1 MNVFIHDI
9 NGAHVAEVQ
18 SEGIIIRSA
27 RDAADITGE
36 LLIRGIDK
44 LILHERNLCPEF
56 WQLSNGLA
64 GVILQEFSSK
74 AVVVAFVGK
83 LDQTKSESL
92 TALIQESG
100 LNNQAFL
107 LETVELAKKRLSGN
121 RNQ

>member
-107 LETVELAKKRLSGN
+107 IETVELAKKRLSGN